1 MSDYVI
7 FMAKPGSRHIERRL
21 MKVIGLIGGMSWNST
36 LEYYRIINELFARRL
51 GGLHSAR
58 LVLYNLDFDEIQR
71 AQHKGRWDDTANIL
85 VDAGNAVKRAGAEF
99 LVICTNTMHKVADDV
114 EERVG
119 LPLLHIVDVTGDAVR
134 KQGLRRIGLLGTRF
148 VMKEPFY
155 RERLRDRF
163 AIEVLVPEE
172 DDMDAIHRIIYTELC
187 EGKIEASSHRVCADI
202 ISKLINKGARG
213 IVLGCTELPLLI
225 QPGDIQAPIFDTT
238 RLHAE
243 AAANLAM
250 AEG

>member
-1 MSDYVI
+1 
-7 FMAKPGSRHIERRL
+7 

-71 AQHKGRWDDTANIL
+71 AQHKGRWDDTASIL

-119 LPLLHIVDVTGDAVR
+119 LPLLHIADVTGDAIR
-134 KQGLRRIGLLGTRF
+134 ERGLRRIGLLGTRF

-155 RERLRDRF
+155 QERLRDRF
-163 AIEVLVPEE
+163 AIEVLVPTE
-172 DDMDAIHRIIYTELC
+172 DDMDTIHQIIYSELC
-187 EGKIEASSHRVCADI
+187 EGKIKASSRRVCADI
-202 ISKLINKGARG
+202 ISKLVNKGAEG
-213 IVLGCTELPLLI
+213 TILGCTELPLLI
-225 QPGDIQAPIFDTT
+225 QPGDTDVPIFDTT

-243 AAANLAM
+243 AAVNLAL